1 MTFSFS
7 TFHIF
12 RPFALKLAL
21 LDQNECEFCHFLI
34 IGFGTGGTRGS
45 GISCTG
51 PCTVG
56 GGRWII
62 LDRIDATTR
71 VKGNSLFCILLLH
84 RSSVRLDS
92 RCGRL
97 CTSFVLCT
105 VIGPRWLCLRT
116 SGLAL
121 EAWFATL
128 FYSSRKG
135 FSAQHFAQSMVA
147 SILFVL

>member
-1 MTFSFS
+1 M
-7 TFHIF
+7 
-12 RPFALKLAL
+12 LAL
-21 LDQNECEFCHFLI
+21 PSPNQSDSEFCHFRVT
-34 IGFGTGGTRGS
+34 GFGTGGTRGS

-97 CTSFVLCT
+97 CTFFALCT
-105 VIGPRWLCLRT
+105 VVGPR
-116 SGLAL
+116 
-121 EAWFATL
+121 
-128 FYSSRKG
+128 
-135 FSAQHFAQSMVA
+135 
-147 SILFVL
+147 